1 MGSRPRCGPATG
13 GLTPL
18 DAAAHTQTSFEL
30 PPLAG
35 AFNFARHVIELNAL
49 RADKVAYVDDVG
61 ELTYGELSL
70 RIRRFGDSLHKLG
83 LRSEQRILLLLPDGN
98 DWPVAFLGALHA
110 GIVPI
115 PVNTLLTATD
125 YAYMIDHSGASAAI
139 VSCALLAT
147 LREALSKVSNTS
159 CHLIIVAGSSSS
171 AASNHDGPYFA
182 DEIARG
188 DSAYAGVSTQAD
200 AIAFWLYSSGSTGRP
215 KGVVHTHANLYW
227 TSELYAKRVLG
238 ITEGDTVFS
247 AAKLFFAYGLGN
259 AITFPLSVGATT
271 ILMAERPTPDAVFA
285 RLQQHK
291 PTIFCGAPTL
301 YAGMLASAKFP
312 ARDSV
317 ALRLC
322 TSAGEALPREIG
334 MRFAAHF
341 GCDIID
347 GLGSTEMLHIFLSN
361 RPGDVRYGTTG
372 KPVDGYEID
381 IRDELGG
388 PVRRGDI
395 GDLWVKGPTSA
406 LMYWNDRTKSRETF
420 HGPWLRTGDKYI
432 RQDDG
437 YFVYAGRNDDM
448 LKISGQYV
456 SPFEVESVLMQ
467 HQSVFESAVIGVTD
481 AVGICKCKAYVVL
494 RQDAAAD
501 ESLATELQLF
511 VKARLA
517 PFKRP
522 HYIEFVPDLP
532 KTATGKIQRFKLRA
546 LSD

>member
-1 MGSRPRCGPATG
+1 MTAVNAAPDPF
-13 GLTPL
+13 TPL
-18 DAAAHTQTSFEL
+18 VPSL
-30 PPLAG
+30 PAG
-35 AFNFARHVIELNAL
+35 VFNFARHVMELNAL
-49 RADKVAYVDDVG
+49 RADKLAYVDDVG
-61 ELTYGELSL
+61 ELTYGELAA
-70 RIRRFGDSLHKLG
+70 RIRQCAASLLRLG
-83 LRSEQRILLLLPDGN
+83 LRSEQRILLLLPDCN

-125 YAYMIDHSGASAAI
+125 YAYMIDHSGAAAAI
-139 VSCALLAT
+139 VSRALLAT
-147 LREALSKVSNTS
+147 FGEALSTVSNPS
-159 CHLIIVAGSSSS
+159 CNLVIAAGSSSS
-171 AASNHDGPYFA
+171 AASNHDGPYLA

-188 DSAYAGVSTQAD
+188 DSTYAGVSTHGD

-227 TSELYAKRVLG
+227 TSELYAKRVLR
-238 ITEGDTVFS
+238 ITESDRIFS

-259 AITFPLSVGATT
+259 AITFPLSVGAST
-271 ILMAERPTPDAVFA
+271 ILMAERPTPEAVFA
-285 RLQQHK
+285 RLQQRQ
-291 PTIFCGAPTL
+291 PTILCGAPTL
-301 YAGMLASAKFP
+301 YASMLASATLP

-322 TSAGEALPREIG
+322 TSAGEALPRDIG

-341 GCDIID
+341 GSDIID

-361 RPGDVRYGTTG
+361 RPGDIHYGTTG
-372 KPVDGYEID
+372 TPVEGYEIE
-381 IRDELGG
+381 IRDDFGV

-432 RQDDG
+432 HQEDG
-437 YFVYAGRNDDM
+437 YYVYAGRNDDM

-456 SPFEVESVLMQ
+456 SPFEVESTLMQ
-467 HQSVFESAVIGVTD
+467 HELVFECAVIGVID

-494 RQDAAAD
+494 RKDAVPY
-501 ESLATELQLF
+501 ETLATELQLF
-511 VKARLA
+511 VKERLA

-522 HYIEFVPDLP
+522 HYIEFVSDLP
-532 KTATGKIQRFKLRA
+532 KTATGKIQRFKLRE
-546 LSD
+546 LSAK

>member
-1 MGSRPRCGPATG
+1 MTAM
-13 GLTPL
+13 
-18 DAAAHTQTSFEL
+18 DAAAIHDTPLEPL
-30 PPLAG
+30 PSG
-35 AFNFARHVIELNAL
+35 STFNFARHVTELNAL
-49 RADKVAYVDDVG
+49 RADKVAFVDDVG
-61 ELTYGELSL
+61 ELTYGELAS
-70 RIRRFGDSLHKLG
+70 RIRQCGDSLRRLG
-83 LRSEQRILLLLPDGN
+83 LRSEQRVLLLLPDCN
-98 DWPVAFLGALHA
+98 DWPVAFLGALYA
-110 GIVPI
+110 GIVPV

-147 LREALSKVSNTS
+147 LREALSKVANTS
-159 CHLIIVAGSSSS
+159 CNLIIAAGSSSG
-171 AASNHDGPYFA
+171 ASSEHDGPYFA

-188 DSAYAGVSTQAD
+188 KSTYGGVSTHGD

-227 TSELYAKRVLG
+227 TSELYAKPVLG
-238 ITEGDTVFS
+238 ITAADRVFS

-259 AITFPLSVGATT
+259 AITFPLSVGASA
-271 ILMAERPTPDAVFA
+271 ILMAERPTPEAVFT

-291 PTIFCGAPTL
+291 PTILCGAPTL
-301 YAGMLASAKFP
+301 YASMLASATLP

-341 GCDIID
+341 GSDIID

-361 RPGDVRYGTTG
+361 RPGDIRYGTTG
-372 KPVDGYEID
+372 KPVDGYGIE
-381 IRDELGG
+381 IRDEFGA
-388 PVRRGDI
+388 PVYRGDI

-432 RQDDG
+432 QQEDG
-437 YFVYAGRNDDM
+437 CYVYAGRNDDM

-456 SPFEVESVLMQ
+456 SPFEVESTLMQ
-467 HQSVFESAVIGVTD
+467 HESVFESAVIGVKD
-481 AVGICKCKAYVVL
+481 AVGIYKCKAYVVL
-494 RQDAAAD
+494 RQGEVPL
-501 ESLATELQLF
+501 ESLASELRSF
-511 VKARLA
+511 VKDRLA

-522 HYIEFVPDLP
+522 HYIEFVSELP
-532 KTATGKIQRFKLRA
+532 KTATGKIQRFKLRTLA
-546 LSD
+546 DN

>member
-1 MGSRPRCGPATG
+1 MTTVAGAT
-13 GLTPL
+13 
-18 DAAAHTQTSFEL
+18 DAEL
-30 PPLAG
+30 APLA
-35 AFNFARHVIELNAL
+35 AQFNFAHHVMDLNAS
-49 RADKVAYVDDVG
+49 RAGKVAYVDDVG
-61 ELTYGELSL
+61 ELTFGELAS
-70 RIRRFGDSLHKLG
+70 RIRRCGDALRRLG
-83 LRSEQRILLLLPDGN
+83 LRSEQRILLLLPDCN

-110 GIVPI
+110 GVVPV

-139 VSCALLAT
+139 VPRALVAT
-147 LREALSKVSNTS
+147 FREALSKAANPS
-159 CHLIIVAGSSSS
+159 CNLVIVAGSSSS
-171 AASNHDGPYFA
+171 AASNHDGPYLTE
-182 DEIARG
+182 EIARG

-238 ITEGDTVFS
+238 ITEGDKVFS

-259 AITFPLSVGATT
+259 AITFPLSVGAST
-271 ILMAERPTPDAVFA
+271 ILMAERPTPEAVFA
-285 RLQQHK
+285 RLRQHK
-291 PTIFCGAPTL
+291 PTILCGAPTL
-301 YAGMLASAKFP
+301 YASMLASATLP

-341 GCDIID
+341 GSDIID

-361 RPGDVRYGTTG
+361 RPGDIHYGTTG
-372 KPVDGYEID
+372 KPVDGYAID
-381 IRDELGG
+381 IRDEVGS
-388 PVRRGDI
+388 PVPRGDI

-432 RQDDG
+432 HQEDG
-437 YFVYAGRNDDM
+437 YYVYAGRNDDM

-456 SPFEVESVLMQ
+456 SPFEVESMLMQ
-467 HQSVFESAVIGVTD
+467 HESVFESAVIGVTD
-481 AVGICKCKAYVVL
+481 DVGICKCKAYVVL
-494 RQDAAAD
+494 RQGAAAH
-501 ESLATELQLF
+501 ESLASELRLF
-511 VKARLA
+511 VKNRLA

-522 HYIEFVPDLP
+522 HYIEFVSELP

-546 LSD
+546 AGSRHC

>member
-1 MGSRPRCGPATG
+1 
-13 GLTPL
+13 L
-18 DAAAHTQTSFEL
+18 DAETPSEL
-30 PPLAG
+30 SPLAD
-35 AFNFARHVIELNAL
+35 AFNFARHVMELNAL
-49 RADKVAYVDDVG
+49 RPDKVAYVDDVG
-61 ELTYGELSL
+61 ELTYGELGL
-70 RIRRFGDSLHKLG
+70 RIRRFGDSLHRLG

-125 YAYMIDHSGASAAI
+125 YTYMIDHSGASAAI
-139 VSCALLAT
+139 VSHALLGT
-147 LREALSKVSNTS
+147 LREALSKAANTS
-159 CHLIIVAGSSSS
+159 CNIIMVAGLSSS

-182 DEIARG
+182 EEVARG
-188 DSAYAGVSTQAD
+188 DSAYAGVLTHAD
-200 AIAFWLYSSGSTGRP
+200 AIAFWLYSSGSTGRS

-238 ITEGDTVFS
+238 IREHDRVFS

-259 AITFPLSVGATT
+259 ALTFPLSVGAST
-271 ILMAERPTPDAVFA
+271 ILMAERPTPEAVFA

-301 YAGMLASAKFP
+301 YAGMLASATVP

-361 RPGDVRYGTTG
+361 RPGDIRYGTTG

-381 IRDELGG
+381 IRDESGG

-437 YFVYAGRNDDM
+437 YYVYAGRNDDM

-467 HQSVFESAVIGVTD
+467 HELVFESAVIGVTD

-494 RQDAAAD
+494 RQDAAPY
-501 ESLATELQLF
+501 ESLATELQSF
-511 VKARLA
+511 VKTRLA

-546 LSD
+546 LTVTSLT